1 MTDLRDLYQE
11 IILDHYKKP
20 RNYRG
25 LEGDGA
31 CHVDGHNPL
40 CGDKLTVFVRMNG
53 NVVDDVSFMGSGC
66 AISTASASIMT
77 EALKGKSRTEAE
89 ALFGTFMGLVT
100 GHDPASLH
108 GPRSLEGGE
117 ADLEEYG
124 SMAVLAG
131 VREFPARVKCA
142 TLAWHTA
149 HAALAQAA
157 DGGTNGAASAVAQ
170 VTTE

>member
-1 MTDLRDLYQE
+1 MSDLRELYQE

-20 RNYRG
+20 RNFRG
-25 LEGDGA
+25 QDGDGS

-40 CGDKLTVFVRMNG
+40 CGDKLTVFLKLDGDRIA
-53 NVVDDVSFMGSGC
+53 DISFTGSGC

-77 EALKGKSRTEAE
+77 ETLKGCSRAEAE
-89 ALFGTFMGLVT
+89 KLFGTFHDLVT

-108 GPRSLEGGE
+108 GAA
-117 ADLEEYG
+117 ADLDEYG

-149 HAALAQAA
+149 HAALAAA
-157 DGGTNGAASAVAQ
+157 GGAGSGSTGPETPPPQ
-170 VTTE
+170 VSTE